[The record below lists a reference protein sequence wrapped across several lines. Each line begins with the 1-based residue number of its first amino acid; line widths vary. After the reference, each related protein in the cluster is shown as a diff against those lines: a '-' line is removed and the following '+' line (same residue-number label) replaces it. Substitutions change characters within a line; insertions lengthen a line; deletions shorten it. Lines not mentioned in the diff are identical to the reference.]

1 MAQTA
6 QDEGLSPDLIPFISE
21 PSVSMAVVA
30 VTGARWA
37 RQMSGD
43 LEVDSGPVTFQVI
56 SAIHGTLRDG
66 QSIEVPAR
74 RVVDRSARVRHNFD
88 AWNTLLLS
96 SGDYLILA
104 VRPGASPRT
113 WKGVA
118 GRAVP
123 GPDASDVQTV
133 RRAYEIE
140 EAGGDL
146 AAKAG
151 MLEGCLRSRQELL
164 VFYALDYLRRHA
176 SDRGAAAQILAGALA
191 SSLPASEQKL
201 EMGRALAGAEFF
213 QRPAKADPVN
223 RMVVASLASAL
234 VQEIDG
240 SRRASWSQLVVSCV
254 LMDFTGDEAENE
266 KIRVALIYAPGSP
279 APDRVVSA
287 ISSAQHFATSDAQPY
302 LLRLKR
308 VWQSQ

>member
-21 PSVSMAVVA
+21 PNVSMAVVA

-123 GPDASDVQTV
+123 GPDASDVQAV

-176 SDRGAAAQILAGALA
+176 SDRSAAARILAGAVV
-191 SSLPASEQKL
+191 SLPASEQKL